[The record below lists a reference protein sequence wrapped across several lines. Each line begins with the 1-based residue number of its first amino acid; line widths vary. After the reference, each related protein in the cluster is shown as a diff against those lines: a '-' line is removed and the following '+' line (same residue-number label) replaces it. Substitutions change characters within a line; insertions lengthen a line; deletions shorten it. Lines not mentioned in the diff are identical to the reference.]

1 MAGNVIY
8 DGCGHVGAPRHLCV
22 ERHLC
27 GTVIFGE
34 VPGDGFG
41 REFCRV
47 SVLQHSNSSAV
58 IYVIYAAATQ
68 RKLRMING
76 LNIDD
81 KYLPTAASAHLPTG
95 RFGD

>member
-1 MAGNVIY
+1 MEPNVINAQKRHLCGNVIY
-8 DGCGHVGAPRHLCV
+8 AEWSFFP
-22 ERHLC
+22 
-27 GTVIFGE
+27 
-34 VPGDGFG
+34 G

-47 SVLQHSNSSAV
+47 GVLRHPDASAV